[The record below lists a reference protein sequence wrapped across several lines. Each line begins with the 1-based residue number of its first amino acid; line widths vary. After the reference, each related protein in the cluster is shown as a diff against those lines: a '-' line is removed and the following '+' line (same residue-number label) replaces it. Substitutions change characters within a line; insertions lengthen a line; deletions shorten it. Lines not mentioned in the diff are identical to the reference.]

1 MRTPKIIGIA
11 GSFNRPSKTR
21 SLVCHVAEV
30 VSDRYGFN
38 VDVYDM
44 IDVGPS
50 LGAALWRKQLDEK
63 AQHVLQEIAA
73 ADALIIGAPTYK
85 GSYPGLFKH
94 LIDLID
100 PHELKSKP
108 ILITATGG
116 GNRHALMVE
125 HQLRPLFG
133 FFMAHTLPTAVY
145 ASDHDFLDYAVASEH
160 LSKRIDEAVSEMDV
174 FFPGRVPT
182 YEAAE

>member
-1 MRTPKIIGIA
+1 MGNPKIVGMA
-11 GSFNRPSKTR
+11 GSFSRPSKTR
-21 SLVCHVAEV
+21 SLVRHVAEL
-30 VSDRYGFN
+30 VSGRYGF
-38 VDVYDM
+38 DIAIYDM

-50 LGAALWRKQLDEK
+50 LGSALWRKQLDEK
-63 AQHVLQEIAA
+63 AQHVLQELVA
-73 ADALIIGAPTYK
+73 ADILIIGAPTYK

-160 LSKRIDEAVSEMDV
+160 LSKRIEEAVSEVDV

-182 YEAAE
+182 REAAE